1 MRFDEHYFKESIDW
15 NEYTKDNEELK
26 YALDIMKK
34 LKDSG
39 YESLIVGGFARDL
52 IMGRPGNDID
62 ITTNASP
69 DQVEKV
75 FGKVIDIGK
84 NKAMGVSV
92 VPYKGYQYEIATYR
106 TDAYE
111 DLTKGKGADKV
122 KLVTSFKD
130 DASRRDLTINQLGI
144 NSDGEIIDHFGGLE
158 DLKNKVISTVGDPN
172 LRFKEDQVRSLR
184 TARFASRFD
193 FNISPETIEAM
204 KKNAPEIAKVS
215 RERIYKELNKM
226 AEGSGPQFAR
236 AIEILNDTGL
246 LKYILPEIAKLAE
259 LEHSKDHHPEKDKDG
274 KHTVLAHVIEAL
286 KSNPLKDRL
295 INLSILFHDVGKS
308 VTHELDA
315 EGIHRYFGH
324 AQEADKII
332 DDLAKRLTMDLKTKK
347 TIQFAAINHMKMHDL
362 LKISNNKIAQLMD
375 NDAFDI
381 LVKVSEAD
389 AKSRGK
395 LFDAKG
401 WQKIID
407 KIAEL
412 TERFKDRKAIE
423 AIKKVVNGNWVMQL
437 TGLKGGPEVG
447 RIINTTVE
455 WILDNSIDINNNE
468 AIGKFIKDLK

>member
-1 MRFDEHYFKESIDW
+1 MRFDDYYFKESIDW
-15 NEYTKDNEELK
+15 NKYTKDNDELR

-34 LKDSG
+34 LEDSG

-75 FGKVIDIGK
+75 FGRVIDIGK
-84 NKAMGVSV
+84 NKSMGVSV

-106 TDAYE
+106 SDSY
-111 DLTKGKGADKV
+111 DDITKGKGADKV
-122 KLVTSFKD
+122 KLVTSYKD

-144 NSDGEIIDHFGGLE
+144 DKDGNIVDHFNGLK
-158 DLKNKVISTVGDPN
+158 DLENKIIATVGDPD
-172 LRFKEDQVRSLR
+172 LRFKEDQVRTLR

-193 FNISPETIEAM
+193 FNISPETIDAM

-246 LKYILPEIAKLAE
+246 LKYILPEVAKLAE
-259 LEHSKDHHPEKDKDG
+259 LEHSPVHHLEKDKDG

-286 KSNPLKDRL
+286 KSNPIKDRL

-347 TIQFAAINHMKMHDL
+347 AIQFAAINHMKMHDL
-362 LKISNNKIAQLMD
+362 LKMSNYKIAELMD
-375 NDAFDI
+375 DDGFDI
-381 LVKVSEAD
+381 LVKVAEAD
-389 AKSRGK
+389 VKARGH
-395 LFDAKG
+395 LFDKVG

-412 TERFKDRKAIE
+412 RERFKDRKAIE
-423 AIKKVVNGNWVMQL
+423 AIKKVVNGHWVMEL
-437 TGLKGGPEVG
+437 KGLKGGPEVG
-447 RIINTTVE
+447 KIINTTVD
-455 WILDNSIDINNNE
+455 WILNNGIDINNTE
-468 AIGKFIKDLK
+468 EITKFIKEL